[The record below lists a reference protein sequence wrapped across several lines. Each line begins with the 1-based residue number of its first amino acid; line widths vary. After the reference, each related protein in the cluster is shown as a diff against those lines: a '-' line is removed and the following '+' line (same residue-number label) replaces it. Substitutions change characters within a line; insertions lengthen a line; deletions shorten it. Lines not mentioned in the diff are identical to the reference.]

1 MKIDLE
7 YIKDILTVFNEAETA
22 HITFADL
29 KKAGIPHDENG
40 DINQKFLFHYQIL
53 IDNELV
59 SLSSLEIGNLKH
71 MGVYQS
77 LDGQWGV
84 ALKDLRL
91 TQMDHD
97 FAKSLT
103 NKEVFSKLKSE
114 FKDFSF
120 KVIFDSGRKLLE
132 HVAKKKMDKLLES

>member
-1 MKIDLE
+1 MSLE
-7 YIKDILTVFNEAETA
+7 YIKDILTVFIEAETA

-71 MGVYQS
+71 MG
-77 LDGQWGV
+77 DFIKAWNGQWGV
-84 ALKDLRL
+84 VLKDLRL
-91 TQMDHD
+91 TQTGHD
-97 FAKSLT
+97 FAKSLA
-103 NKEVFSKLKSE
+103 NKEVFSKLKS
-114 FKDFSF
+114 
-120 KVIFDSGRKLLE
+120 
-132 HVAKKKMDKLLES
+132 